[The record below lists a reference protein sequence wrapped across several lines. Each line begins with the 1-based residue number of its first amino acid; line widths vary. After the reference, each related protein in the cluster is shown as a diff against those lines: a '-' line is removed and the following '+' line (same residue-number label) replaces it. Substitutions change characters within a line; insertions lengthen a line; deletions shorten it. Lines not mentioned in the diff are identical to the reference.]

1 MSQNLKLALFD
12 YDGTIVD
19 SAIMIVEG
27 AIAAFRIC
35 GLPDPDPKKV
45 RQNIGKPLAIALDE
59 YMPPGYNV
67 TPNEISEAYRS
78 WYAEQGRLG
87 LQNEPLYPGV
97 VKLLKELKTDDW
109 LIGIATNKSRIGLT
123 NGLAKHSL
131 SDMFDITLSTDEN
144 IPKPNPAMAIKAMI
158 DLGVDKEN
166 CVMVGDTINDIGL
179 GVNAGI
185 ISIGVTWGYN
195 DKNLLTSAGAD
206 YLVDDAN
213 ELSVFCLLYTSPS
226 PRDRQKS
233 RMPSSA

>member
-1 MSQNLKLALFD
+1 MLQNLRLALFD

-35 GLPDPDPKKV
+35 GLPDPDPNKV
-45 RQNIGKPLAIALDE
+45 RENIGKPLAIALDE
-59 YMPPGYNV
+59 YMPPGFNI

-97 VKLLKELKTDDW
+97 VELLKELKTNDW

-144 IPKPNPAMAIKAMI
+144 IPKPNPAMAIKAMN

-166 CVMVGDTINDIGL
+166 CVMIGDTINDIGL

-185 ISIGVTWGYN
+185 TSIGVTWGYN
-195 DKNLLTSAGAD
+195 DKNLLLSAGAN

-213 ELSVFCLLYTSPS
+213 QLNTLMKEIFN
-226 PRDRQKS
+226 
-233 RMPSSA
+233 

>member
-1 MSQNLKLALFD
+1 LSQNLKLALFD

-45 RQNIGKPLAIALDE
+45 RENIGKPLAIALDE

-97 VKLLKELKTDDW
+97 VELLKELKTDDW

-144 IPKPNPAMAIKAMI
+144 IPKPNPAMAIKAMN

-179 GVNAGI
+179 GVNARI

-213 ELSVFCLLYTSPS
+213 ELSVLMKKLFI
-226 PRDRQKS
+226 
-233 RMPSSA
+233 

>member
-1 MSQNLKLALFD
+1 LLQNLRLALFD

-45 RQNIGKPLAIALDE
+45 RENIGKPLAIALDE
-59 YMPPGYNV
+59 YMPPGFNI

-97 VKLLKELKTDDW
+97 VELLKELKANDW

-144 IPKPNPAMAIKAMI
+144 IPKPNPAMAIKAMN

-166 CVMVGDTINDIGL
+166 CVMIGDTINDIGL

-185 ISIGVTWGYN
+185 TSIGVTWGYN
-195 DKNLLTSAGAD
+195 DKNLLLSAGAN

-213 ELSVFCLLYTSPS
+213 QLNTLMKEIFN
-226 PRDRQKS
+226 
-233 RMPSSA
+233 

>member
-1 MSQNLKLALFD
+1 MSQNLRLALFD

-35 GLPDPDPKKV
+35 GLPDPDPAKV
-45 RQNIGKPLAIALDE
+45 RENIGKPLAIALDE
-59 YMPPGYNV
+59 YMPPGFNV

-87 LQNEPLYPGV
+87 LQNEPLYPGIV
-97 VKLLKELKTDDW
+97 ELLKELKSNDW

-123 NGLAKHSL
+123 NGLAKHNL

-144 IPKPNPAMAIKAMI
+144 IAKPNPAMAIRAMNE
-158 DLGVDKEN
+158 LGVEKKY
-166 CVMVGDTINDIGL
+166 CVMIGDTINDIGL

-185 ISIGVTWGYN
+185 NSIGVTWGYN
-195 DKNLLTSAGAD
+195 DKNLLSSAGAD

-213 ELSVFCLLYTSPS
+213 QLSVLMKKLFISKWRNFGKQL
-226 PRDRQKS
+226 K
-233 RMPSSA
+233 

>member
-1 MSQNLKLALFD
+1 MAQNLRLALFD

-45 RQNIGKPLAIALDE
+45 RENIGKPLAIALDE
-59 YMPPGYNV
+59 YMPPGFNV

-97 VKLLKELKTDDW
+97 VELLKELKSSDW

-123 NGLAKHSL
+123 NGLAKHNL
-131 SDMFDITLSTDEN
+131 SGMFDITLSTDEN
-144 IPKPNPAMAIKAMI
+144 IAKPNPAMAIRAMNE
-158 DLGVDKEN
+158 LGVEKN
-166 CVMVGDTINDIGL
+166 HCVMIGDTINDIGL

-195 DKNLLTSAGAD
+195 DKNLLLSAGAD

-213 ELSVFCLLYTSPS
+213 QLSVLMKKLFI
-226 PRDRQKS
+226 
-233 RMPSSA
+233 

>member
-1 MSQNLKLALFD
+1 MSQNLRLALFD

-35 GLPDPDPKKV
+35 GLPDPDPAKV
-45 RQNIGKPLAIALDE
+45 RENIGKPLAIALDD
-59 YMPPGYNV
+59 YMPPGFNV

-87 LQNEPLYPGV
+87 LQNEPLYPGIV
-97 VKLLKELKTDDW
+97 ELLKELKSNDW

-123 NGLAKHSL
+123 NGLAKHNL

-144 IPKPNPAMAIKAMI
+144 IAKPNPAMAIRAMNE
-158 DLGVDKEN
+158 LGVEKKY
-166 CVMVGDTINDIGL
+166 CVMIGDTINDIGL

-185 ISIGVTWGYN
+185 VSIGVTWGYN
-195 DKNLLTSAGAD
+195 DINLLSSAGAD

-213 ELSVFCLLYTSPS
+213 QLSALMKKLFIS
-226 PRDRQKS
+226 K
-233 RMPSSA
+233 

>member
-1 MSQNLKLALFD
+1 MLQNLRLALFD

-45 RQNIGKPLAIALDE
+45 RENIGKPLAIALDE
-59 YMPPGYNV
+59 YMPPGFNV

-97 VKLLKELKTDDW
+97 VELLKELKTNDW

-144 IPKPNPAMAIKAMI
+144 IPKPNPAMAIKAMN

-166 CVMVGDTINDIGL
+166 SVMIGDTINDIGL

-185 ISIGVTWGYN
+185 TSIGVTWGYN
-195 DKNLLTSAGAD
+195 DKNLLLSAGAN

-213 ELSVFCLLYTSPS
+213 QLNTLMKEIFN
-226 PRDRQKS
+226 
-233 RMPSSA
+233 

>member
-1 MSQNLKLALFD
+1 MAQNLRLALFD
-12 YDGTIVD
+12 YDGTTVD

-45 RQNIGKPLAIALDE
+45 RENIGKPLAIALDE

-97 VKLLKELKTDDW
+97 VELLKELKTDDW

-144 IPKPNPAMAIKAMI
+144 IPKPNPAMAIKAMN

-213 ELSVFCLLYTSPS
+213 ELNVLMKKLFI
-226 PRDRQKS
+226 
-233 RMPSSA
+233 

>member
-45 RQNIGKPLAIALDE
+45 RENIGKPLAIALDE
-59 YMPPGYNV
+59 YMPPGFNV

-97 VKLLKELKTDDW
+97 VELLKELKTDDW

-144 IPKPNPAMAIKAMI
+144 IPKPNPAMAIKAMS

-195 DKNLLTSAGAD
+195 DKNFLTSAGAD

-213 ELSVFCLLYTSPS
+213 ELSVLMKKLFI
-226 PRDRQKS
+226 
-233 RMPSSA
+233 

>member
-1 MSQNLKLALFD
+1 MLQNLRLALFD

-45 RQNIGKPLAIALDE
+45 RENIGKPLAIALDE
-59 YMPPGYNV
+59 YMPPGFNI

-97 VKLLKELKTDDW
+97 VELLKELKTNDW

-144 IPKPNPAMAIKAMI
+144 IPKPNPAMAIKAMN

-166 CVMVGDTINDIGL
+166 CVMIGDTINDIGL

-185 ISIGVTWGYN
+185 TSIGVTWGYN
-195 DKNLLTSAGAD
+195 DKNLLLSAGAN

-213 ELSVFCLLYTSPS
+213 QLNTLMKEIFN
-226 PRDRQKS
+226 
-233 RMPSSA
+233 

>member
-1 MSQNLKLALFD
+1 LSQKLKLALFD

-45 RQNIGKPLAIALDE
+45 RENIGKPLAIALDE
-59 YMPPGYNV
+59 YMPPGFNV

-97 VKLLKELKTDDW
+97 VELLKELKTDDW

-144 IPKPNPAMAIKAMI
+144 IPKPNPAMAIKAMN

-206 YLVDDAN
+206 YFVDDAN
-213 ELSVFCLLYTSPS
+213 ELSVLMKKLFI
-226 PRDRQKS
+226 
-233 RMPSSA
+233 

>member
-1 MSQNLKLALFD
+1 MSQNLRLALFD

-35 GLPDPDPKKV
+35 GLPDPDPAKV
-45 RQNIGKPLAIALDE
+45 RENIGKPLAIALDD
-59 YMPPGYNV
+59 YMPPGFNV

-87 LQNEPLYPGV
+87 LQNEPLYPGIV
-97 VKLLKELKTDDW
+97 ELLKELKSNDW

-123 NGLAKHSL
+123 NGLAKHNL

-144 IPKPNPAMAIKAMI
+144 IAKPNPAMAIRAMNE
-158 DLGVDKEN
+158 LGVEKKY
-166 CVMVGDTINDIGL
+166 CVMIGDTINDIGL

-185 ISIGVTWGYN
+185 NSIGVTWGYN
-195 DKNLLTSAGAD
+195 DKNLLSSAGAD
-206 YLVDDAN
+206 YLVDDAKQ
-213 ELSVFCLLYTSPS
+213 LSVLMKKLFI
-226 PRDRQKS
+226 
-233 RMPSSA
+233 

>member
-1 MSQNLKLALFD
+1 MLQNLRLALFD

-45 RQNIGKPLAIALDE
+45 RENIGKPLAIALDE
-59 YMPPGYNV
+59 YMPPGFNV

-97 VKLLKELKTDDW
+97 VELLKELKTNNW

-144 IPKPNPAMAIKAMI
+144 IPKPNPAMAIKAMN

-166 CVMVGDTINDIGL
+166 CVMIGDTINDIGL

-185 ISIGVTWGYN
+185 TSIGVTWGYN
-195 DKNLLTSAGAD
+195 DKNLLLSAGAN

-213 ELSVFCLLYTSPS
+213 QLNTLMKEIFN
-226 PRDRQKS
+226 
-233 RMPSSA
+233 